1 MGVLRA
7 TGDVL
12 PIMYASQVLTGVML
26 LSRRFVPLVLIVIA
40 PITTRIQW
48 VRNWFRHL
56 EGCPRGDGSTAVYL
70 VPSSG

>member
-40 PITTRIQW
+40 PITTRIQ
-48 VRNWFRHL
+48 
-56 EGCPRGDGSTAVYL
+56 
-70 VPSSG
+70 